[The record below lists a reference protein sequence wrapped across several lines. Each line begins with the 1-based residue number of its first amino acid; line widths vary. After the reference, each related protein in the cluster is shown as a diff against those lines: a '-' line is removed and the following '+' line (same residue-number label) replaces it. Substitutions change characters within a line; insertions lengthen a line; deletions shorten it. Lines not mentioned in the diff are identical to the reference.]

1 MTGTTVTKENTVK
14 LLRNPVRDYA
24 WGSPTAIP
32 ELTGSEPDGR
42 PQAEMWIGA
51 HPADPS
57 LVEHE
62 GEQVRLDELIA
73 RDPERFLGAQA
84 AQKFGALPFLAKLL
98 AADHPL
104 SLQVHPSIEQAEA
117 GFSAEEAAG
126 VPLDAPHRNYK
137 DRNHK
142 PEMVVAL
149 TRFEALSGFR
159 DPAETVRLLSA
170 IRGLLPEG
178 SAGARVLADL
188 ERDLGNDDAG
198 AALRA
203 AFTRALTGEDSA
215 EAVGDVAAGLA
226 RAEREEASRAE
237 GPLAAWRDEA
247 STFLLLAEE
256 YPGDPG
262 ALVALLANRVT
273 LEPGEALYLPAGNLH
288 AYLKGFGVEVM
299 ATSDNVLRGGLTPKH
314 VDLEELSTT
323 VRFEPLPVPR
333 CVPEAEEFSA
343 GVRELFQ
350 PPFEEFSVE
359 RIAFSVDG
367 SAAAR
372 TEGAAVFIVAEGSAT
387 VAGARLGRG
396 ESAFLDASEEAPAIA
411 ATAGSV
417 VFVVTGARA
426 EAQSAS

>member
-1 MTGTTVTKENTVK
+1 MK
-14 LLRNPVRDYA
+14 LLHNSVRDYA

-32 ELTGSEPDGR
+32 ELTGTEPDGR

-51 HPADPS
+51 HPAAPS
-57 LVEHE
+57 VVEHE
-62 GEQVRLDELIA
+62 GERIPLDELIA
-73 RDPERFLGAQA
+73 RDPERVLGAPT
-84 AQKFGALPFLAKLL
+84 AQRFGALPFLAKLL

-159 DPAETVRLLSA
+159 DPAETARLLSA
-170 IRGLLPEG
+170 VRGVLPEG

-203 AFTRALTGEDSA
+203 AFTRALTGNDSS
-215 EAVGDVAAGLA
+215 EAVGDVAAAL
-226 RAEREEASRAE
+226 SRAE
-237 GPLAAWRDEA
+237 LGEGPVAAWRDEA
-247 STFLLLAEE
+247 ATFLLLAEE

-299 ATSDNVLRGGLTPKH
+299 AASDNVLRGGLTPKH
-314 VDLEELSTT
+314 VDLDELSTT

-333 CVPEAEEFSA
+333 CVPEAEEFAA
-343 GVRELFQ
+343 GTRELFL
-350 PPFEEFSVE
+350 PPFDEFSVE
-359 RIAFSVDG
+359 RIAFAVDG
-367 SAAAR
+367 SAPAR
-372 TEGAAVFIVAEGSAT
+372 TEGAAVVIVTEGSAT
-387 VAGARLGRG
+387 VAGARLSRG
-396 ESAFLDASEEAPAIA
+396 QSAFLEASESAPAIA

-426 EAQSAS
+426 AARDRP